1 MKFSKFAVAAL
12 FAAGFVGVPAG
23 LAMADTREKD
33 DPIIIQCLHEYTDE
47 TGYKCI
53 ETSPEDELFI
63 YPPVEEESSGQD
75 EGDVDEKP
83 IYSCWINEDGTD
95 ICTKEEISIYPP
107 VEEESSGQDEGDVDE
122 KPIYSCWINEDGTD
136 ICTKEESSGQ
146 DEGDVDLKPTASCWT
161 NEDGVEFCTRSAM
174 VPMSA
179 TLDDTPVETS
189 ECSVTTDEQ
198 GVSSEVCMKAVPF
211 SGTPEEDDG
220 VAYLEDGPVDE
231 NLMYQS
237 YVTKTL
243 AAPADPTVSNAVAIF
258 GVLVGALWALVIV
271 MNRRKEAK

>member
-95 ICTKEEISIYPP
+95 MCTKEEISIYPP
-107 VEEESSGQDEGDVDE
+107 VEEDMSSGQDEGDVD
-122 KPIYSCWINEDGTD
+122 
-136 ICTKEESSGQ
+136 
-146 DEGDVDLKPTASCWT
+146 VKPTASCWT

-237 YVTKTL
+237 GVTKTL
-243 AAPADPTVSNAVAIF
+243 AAPADPTVSNALAIF

>member
-63 YPPVEEESSGQD
+63 YPPVEEDMSSGQD
-75 EGDVDEKP
+75 EGDVD
-83 IYSCWINEDGTD
+83 
-95 ICTKEEISIYPP
+95 
-107 VEEESSGQDEGDVDE
+107 V
-122 KPIYSCWINEDGTD
+122 
-136 ICTKEESSGQ
+136 
-146 DEGDVDLKPTASCWT
+146 KPTASCWT

-237 YVTKTL
+237 GVTKTL
-243 AAPADPTVSNAVAIF
+243 AAPADPTVSNALAIF